1 MKPLFY
7 DSKCT
12 SDIAGR
18 FKVKVQRVSNK
29 RVIYNQKVFEV
40 ANNK

>member
-12 SDIAGR
+12 SDITGR
-18 FKVKVQRVSNK
+18 FKVKGVSNK
-29 RVIYNQKVFEV
+29 RVIYNQKSI
-40 ANNK
+40 